1 VRRDDPDV
9 YRVPEPEA
17 LPAAPD
23 RIVQA
28 LAPLVSDRRLA
39 RIREVAAARTM
50 AVTMVMEGLADPHN
64 ASAILRTA
72 DAFGVQRVHVVEHA
86 DGFLAAHKVSK
97 GADQWLDLVRHPDAH
112 ACAAHLKAAGYRV
125 VVAAADGD
133 LAPEDLTHE
142 SAVALVVGH
151 ERRGVSEPMRALA
164 DAVVAV
170 PMAGFVESLNV
181 SVATAVLLYAATRGR
196 RGGLDS
202 EAQEMLVARFLLT
215 SVRDAH
221 RVLRESGVTP

>member
-1 VRRDDPDV
+1 
-9 YRVPEPEA
+9 
-17 LPAAPD
+17 
-23 RIVQA
+23 
-28 LAPLVSDRRLA
+28 
-39 RIREVAAARTM
+39 
-50 AVTMVMEGLADPHN
+50 
-64 ASAILRTA
+64 
-72 DAFGVQRVHVVEHA
+72 
-86 DGFLAAHKVSK
+86 
-97 GADQWLDLVRHPDAH
+97 
-112 ACAAHLKAAGYRV
+112 
-125 VVAAADGD
+125 VAAADGD